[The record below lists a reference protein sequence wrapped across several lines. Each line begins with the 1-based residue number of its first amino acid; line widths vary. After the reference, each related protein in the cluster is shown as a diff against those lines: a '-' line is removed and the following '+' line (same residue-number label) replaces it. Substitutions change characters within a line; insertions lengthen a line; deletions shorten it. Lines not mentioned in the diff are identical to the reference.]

1 MMLAVPLA
9 LWSAS
14 CCCVVF
20 ISCCIKIDDWGH
32 FRVSISIVA
41 SKVPTISSFYSGFHN
56 VPCCDEAQPRQAKE
70 CLERGQGWEIQREGN
85 GEPSAEASPA
95 IGTTRG
101 LVMVAGS
108 PFTASFHKSISEDSV
123 MWASRKQTR
132 NIRHRIVDWSPFET
146 SYLLNNKVKMN
157 RFLIICLYCCW
168 IELDMVQ
175 RFTLLLTR
183 QIWRMSELLG
193 GHQLHFFNWHP
204 SYTQQ
209 YLQFLHLQ
217 VCKQKYI

>member
-1 MMLAVPLA
+1 MNNNTDFVVTRHDVALIEVFRADNWMNVAVSVCVMITCSYYQELLFMMLAVPLA

-32 FRVSISIVA
+32 FRVSIVA
-41 SKVPTISSFYSGFHN
+41 SKVPTISSYYLGFHN
-56 VPCCDEAQPRQAKE
+56 VPSCDEAQPRQAKE

-108 PFTASFHKSISEDSV
+108 PFTASFYKSISEDSV
-123 MWASRKQTR
+123 M
-132 NIRHRIVDWSPFET
+132 
-146 SYLLNNKVKMN
+146 
-157 RFLIICLYCCW
+157 
-168 IELDMVQ
+168 
-175 RFTLLLTR
+175 
-183 QIWRMSELLG
+183 
-193 GHQLHFFNWHP
+193 
-204 SYTQQ
+204 
-209 YLQFLHLQ
+209 
-217 VCKQKYI
+217 